1 MSLLPGRALLLLL
14 ALVPLGAAAAE
25 PIAVAAAANL
35 SYVLAPLNAAF
46 TQANPGVNVT
56 STIGASGSLVAQISR
71 GAPYDVFLSADLDF
85 PRKLQQAGG
94 AAAGATVVTF
104 AYGRLVLWTTR
115 EALPLGSVESVL
127 RSRAVH
133 RVAEANPRTAP
144 YGRAAEEVLAH
155 LGLAEEVRPKI
166 VVGEN
171 ISQAAQYVASGN
183 ADVGFVA
190 LSLVSA
196 PSRPSRGRWLEVP
209 SSLYAPIAEGAILT
223 KYGGGHRGA
232 QRYLEFL
239 TGAPAR
245 RIFAQFGYGL
255 PPAP

>member
-1 MSLLPGRALLLLL
+1 VRVFPCRPLLVLL
-14 ALVPLGAAAAE
+14 ALAPLGAVAAE
-25 PIAVAAAANL
+25 RVAVAAAANL
-35 SYVLAPLNAAF
+35 AYVLAPLDAAF
-46 TQANPGVNVT
+46 ARANPGVNVT

-71 GAPYDVFLSADLDF
+71 GAPYDVFLSADLDY
-85 PRKLQQAGG
+85 PRKLVQAGG
-94 AAAGATVVTF
+94 APAGATVVTF
-104 AYGRLVLWTTR
+104 AFGRLVLWTTR
-115 EALPLGSVESVL
+115 GTLELGSVASVMNNP
-127 RSRAVH
+127 AVR

-155 LGLAEEVRPKI
+155 LGLVDEVRAKI

-190 LSLVSA
+190 LSLVAA
-196 PSRPSRGRWLEVP
+196 PHHPSQGRWIEVP
-209 SSLYAPIAEGAILT
+209 SSLYAPIAQGAVVT
-223 KYGGGHRGA
+223 THGADHAAA

-239 TGAPAR
+239 TGGEAR
-245 RIFAQFGYGL
+245 RIFAEFGYGL